1 MAGERCVVNGRSL
14 FTVHCS
20 LFTKNAMSAFD
31 YIALDA
37 KGKECKGVMEGDTA
51 RQVRQMLRDKAL
63 MPLEITENN
72 AKVQSKK
79 SGRQSSAISSTRFFQ
94 RSISA
99 TELALLTRQLATLI
113 QAALPLD
120 ETLSAV
126 ANQTE
131 KQRIKSM
138 LYAIRSRVLEG
149 HSLAMGLADYPKVF
163 PEMYRATVDAGEQ
176 SGHLDTVLERLAD
189 YTESRQEIQGK
200 VRQALIY
207 PAFLS
212 LFAVAIVIFMMTS
225 IVPQVVSVFEDTGQQ
240 LPGLTLS
247 LIAISDFVVDYGM
260 FLFVVIVAMIIG
272 FQALL
277 KRPAFVMKYHM
288 FLFRLPLIRRL
299 VRGLNAALFT
309 RTFSILTGSGV
320 TIIEAMTISAKVVA
334 NLPMRKAVLQAAER
348 VREGSGIKNALD
360 HSKLFPPM
368 TLQLIASGENSGKL
382 EEMLERASTQLE
394 REQVTLIAYIVG
406 ILEPV
411 IILAMGLMVLLIVLG
426 ILLPIFDLNSLV
438 K

>member
-1 MAGERCVVNGRSL
+1 MA
-14 FTVHCS
+14 
-20 LFTKNAMSAFD
+20 AFD
-31 YIALDA
+31 YIVLDA
-37 KGKECKGVMEGDTA
+37 KGKELKGIAEGDTA
-51 RQVRQMLRDKAL
+51 RQVRQMLRDKGL
-63 MPLEITENN
+63 IPLEITESNKN
-72 AKVQSKK
+72 AQGKRK
-79 SGRQSSAISSTRFFQ
+79 STQSSSSGTPRFLQRGISS
-94 RSISA
+94 

-120 ETLSAV
+120 ETLAAV

-131 KQRIKSM
+131 KPRIRSM

-149 HSLAMGLADYPKVF
+149 HSLAMGLSDYPKVF
-163 PEMYRATVDAGEQ
+163 PELYRATVDAGEQ

-189 YTESRQEIQGK
+189 YTENRQEIQGK

-212 LFAVAIVIFMMTS
+212 LFAVAIVVFMMTS
-225 IVPQVVSVFEDTGQQ
+225 IVPQVVSVFEDTGQE
-240 LPGLTLS
+240 LPGLTIS
-247 LIAISDFVVDYGM
+247 LIALSDFVVDYGV
-260 FLFVVIVAMIIG
+260 FLLIALVAVFIG
-272 FQALL
+272 FQVLL
-277 KRPAFVMKYHM
+277 TRPAFVMKYHY
-288 FLFRLPLIRRL
+288 FLFRLPIIQRL

-320 TIIEAMTISAKVVA
+320 TVLEAMKISAKVVA
-334 NLPMRKAVLQAAER
+334 NLPMREAILRATDR
-348 VREGSGIKNALD
+348 VREGSGIKNALE

-368 TLQLIASGENSGKL
+368 TLQLIASGESSGKL
-382 EEMLERASTQLE
+382 EEMLERASVQLE

-411 IILAMGLMVLLIVLG
+411 IILTMGLLVLLIVLG

>member
-1 MAGERCVVNGRSL
+1 MA
-14 FTVHCS
+14 
-20 LFTKNAMSAFD
+20 AFD

-37 KGKECKGVMEGDTA
+37 KGKEKKGVAEGDTA
-51 RQVRQMLRDKAL
+51 RQVRQILRDQGL
-63 MPLEITENN
+63 TTLEISESNKS
-72 AKVQSKK
+72 ASKK
-79 SGRQSSAISSTRFFQ
+79 QNKSDNKNSASHTPQFLQRGISS
-94 RSISA
+94 

-120 ETLSAV
+120 ETLAAV

-138 LYAIRSRVLEG
+138 LFAIRSRVLEG
-149 HSLAMGLADYPKVF
+149 HSLAVGLADYPKVF
-163 PEMYRATVDAGEQ
+163 PELYRATVDAGEQ

-212 LFAVAIVIFMMTS
+212 LFAIAIVVFMMTS
-225 IVPQVVSVFEDTGQQ
+225 IVPQVVSVFEDTGQE

-247 LIAISDFVVDYGM
+247 LIAMSDFVVDYGIYILIILIAA
-260 FLFVVIVAMIIG
+260 FIG
-272 FQALL
+272 FQVMLT
-277 KRPAFVMKYHM
+277 RPAFQMKYHM
-288 FLFRLPLIRRL
+288 FLFRLPIIQRL

-320 TIIEAMTISAKVVA
+320 TVLEAMKISAKVVA
-334 NLPMRKAVLQAAER
+334 NLPMRAAVLEATNR
-348 VREGSGIKNALD
+348 VREGTGIKNALEK
-360 HSKLFPPM
+360 SKLFPPM
-368 TLQLIASGENSGKL
+368 TLQLIASGEASGKL
-382 EEMLERASTQLE
+382 EEMLERASVQLE

-411 IILAMGLMVLLIVLG
+411 IILTMGIMVLLIVLG

>member
-1 MAGERCVVNGRSL
+1 MA
-14 FTVHCS
+14 
-20 LFTKNAMSAFD
+20 AFD

-37 KGKECKGVMEGDTA
+37 KGKEHKGVVEGDTS
-51 RQVRQMLRDKAL
+51 RHVRQMLRDKGL
-63 MPLEITENN
+63 MTLEITESHQK
-72 AKVQSKK
+72 AQSKRS
-79 SGRQSSAISSTRFFQ
+79 SGTAAPRLFQ
-94 RSISA
+94 RGIST

-120 ETLSAV
+120 ETLAAV

-131 KQRIKSM
+131 KPRIKSM
-138 LYAIRSRVLEG
+138 LFAIRSRVLEG
-149 HSLAMGLADYPKVF
+149 HSLAVGLADYPKVF
-163 PEMYRATVDAGEQ
+163 PELYRATVDAGEQ

-212 LFAVAIVIFMMTS
+212 LFAVAIVVFMMTS
-225 IVPQVVSVFEDTGQQ
+225 IVPQVVSVFEDTGQE

-247 LIAISDFVVDYGM
+247 LIAMSDFVVDYGM
-260 FLFVVIVAMIIG
+260 FMLLVIVAAVIG
-272 FQALL
+272 FQVLL
-277 KRPAFVMKYHM
+277 TRPAFVMKYHM
-288 FLFRLPLIRRL
+288 FLFRLPIIQRL
-299 VRGLNAALFT
+299 VRGLNAAMFT

-320 TIIEAMTISAKVVA
+320 TVIEAMKISAKVVA
-334 NLPMRKAVLQAAER
+334 NLPMREAILQATDR

-382 EEMLERASTQLE
+382 EEMLERASVQLE

-411 IILAMGLMVLLIVLG
+411 IILSMGIMVLLIVLG